1 MSLHYKIPLETW
13 QAKGQIQKIQKEG
26 AEEIVARVQAQA
38 QAQFGDSALQQFRE
52 RLWAKV
58 KASEDRF

>member
-13 QAKGQIQKIQKEG
+13 QAKGRIQKIQKEG
-26 AEEIVARVQAQA
+26 AEEIVVRA